1 MRKVMLLAVVLCL
14 GFGAQAARADAAA
27 DIKQVLTEQT
37 AAWNRGDVKAFMA
50 GYDNSP
56 ETTFVGKSV
65 THGWQQVLD
74 HYLEGYNTREK
85 MGKLEFSDLDVR
97 VLDEATAVVTGRF
110 HLTRTAAA
118 GGDAGGVYSLV
129 FRRGA
134 SGWKIVLDHTCVD

>member
-1 MRKVMLLAVVLCL
+1 MRKLMLLAAVMCL
-14 GFGAQAARADAAA
+14 GFGAVTARADAAA
-27 DIKQVLTEQT
+27 DVKQVLTEQT

-56 ETTFVGKSV
+56 ETTFVGKKV
-65 THGWQQVLD
+65 THGWQQVMD
-74 HYLEGYNTREK
+74 NYLQGYSSPEK

-110 HLTRTAAA
+110 HLTRTADG

-129 FRRGA
+129 FRKSA